1 MKYRVTN
8 YTTLEI
14 LETDNIATAYEWTSD
29 WASMNHDVEMVDN
42 TSGEVI
48 VDTRKG
54 DQIMKT
60 INEMITEISNKYGEN
75 SREALVMKLMVISYR
90 SHQKY
95 TANDIIKTYKKLIK
109 NA

>member
-1 MKYRVTN
+1 
-8 YTTLEI
+8 
-14 LETDNIATAYEWTSD
+14 
-29 WASMNHDVEMVDN
+29 
-42 TSGEVI
+42 
-48 VDTRKG
+48 
-54 DQIMKT
+54 MKT
-60 INEMITEISNKYGEN
+60 INEMTTEISNKYGEN